1 MSISASAVTL
11 NSSQRKNLS
20 TRLSAKLPS
29 LQTIWD
35 ERCKRDALYWVQN
48 WTATE
53 NPKFA
58 EQGLPFKAPFPQKS
72 YFRPLFREFYENRR
86 LFIPKSREMITSW
99 SALAYATNRAQYH
112 RAEVVIQTDSED
124 KARELVGY
132 GECLYRN
139 QADWLKAMHPL
150 LRQSSSTA
158 IEWKSGGRLFGIPKG
173 VHKVRMFHPTIV
185 IFDEAAFL
193 PEFQAC
199 YDTAHPVAGQIIAIS
214 SAGPGAFADLCES

>member
-1 MSISASAVTL
+1 MSTYQSARTL
-11 NSSQRKNLS
+11 TSLERKSLS
-20 TRLSAKLPS
+20 VRLSGKLPNLALIRNELS
-29 LQTIWD
+29 
-35 ERCKRDALYWVQN
+35 RRDALYWAQN
-48 WTATE
+48 WTETE

-58 EQGLPFKAPFPQKS
+58 EQGLPFKAPFPKKD
-72 YFRPLFREFYENRR
+72 YFEPLFREFYRNNR
-86 LFIPKSREMITSW
+86 LFVCKSREMITSW
-99 SALAYATNRAQYH
+99 SVLAYATNRAQYH

-139 QADWLKAMHPL
+139 QPDWLKSLHPL

-173 VHKVRMFHPTIV
+173 VHKIRMFHPTIV

-193 PEFQAC
+193 PEFQQS

>member
-1 MSISASAVTL
+1 MSTSARQLTLTSSERKKLSASL
-11 NSSQRKNLS
+11 PG
-20 TRLSAKLPS
+20 KLPS
-29 LQTIWD
+29 LEEIAD
-35 ERCKRDALYWVQN
+35 ERSKRDALYWAQN

-58 EQGLPFKAPFPQKS
+58 EQGLPFRSPFPRKS
-72 YFRPLFREFYENRR
+72 YFVPVFAEFYRNKR

-99 SALAYATNRAQYH
+99 SVLAYATNRAQYH

-132 GECLYRN
+132 SECLYRN
-139 QADWLKAMHPL
+139 QADWLRARHPL
-150 LRQSSSTA
+150 LRPASGTSV
-158 IEWKSGGRLFGIPKG
+158 EWKSGGRLFGIPKG
-173 VHKVRMFHPTIV
+173 VHKIRMFHPTIV

-193 PEFQAC
+193 SEFQQS

-214 SAGPGAFADLCES
+214 SAGPGAFADLCEG